1 MEYNGYNMKKMV
13 TFVLTKTIYAMKKF
27 LIALVALFAITTVA
41 SAAPYKLDEAAI
53 DDVIE
58 NAVPVSPV
66 ALMAEIPA
74 SLPAG
79 MPATASVSAGKSPV
93 GAILLTFFLG
103 GFGIHRHYM
112 GTRPWMWAIYT
123 FTFGGIFGV
132 VPLVDFIVE
141 IVALA
146 EDNSIARYCGNTSFF
161 MWG

>member
-1 MEYNGYNMKKMV
+1 MKKMV

-79 MPATASVSAGKSPV
+79 MPATASVSAGISGRAK
-93 GAILLTFFLG
+93 
-103 GFGIHRHYM
+103 
-112 GTRPWMWAIYT
+112 
-123 FTFGGIFGV
+123 
-132 VPLVDFIVE
+132 
-141 IVALA
+141 
-146 EDNSIARYCGNTSFF
+146 
-161 MWG
+161 